1 MPSVTTNKASLSLIL
16 LSFIVAVICLS
27 SCKKKHS
34 ELADDLFKITQNK
47 VFKDLDPELY
57 TQAFKKE
64 LAAERPTLLNEGV
77 IEAYYKANDYQP
89 TFTLQHL
96 TNGDLDA
103 IPDYY
108 NKADEHGLNPK
119 LFRPEDLKVLIA
131 QFHNKQA
138 FKTPEESYLA
148 IAKLELLTASTLIRY
163 SNALQFGVVNPKK
176 LYSRYFTATKRPDST
191 SMKAI
196 FAVGNIKT
204 YLDSIQPKSPQY
216 LTLQKIFIQGDSLPG
231 LSKEET
237 HRYLLV
243 NLERLRWRNKPYE
256 AKYVYVNI
264 PDFKLDVI
272 QDGKSVLN
280 MKVCVGQGRNME
292 NQNSLGNFNDTCRE
306 ENPFPRETP
315 QLNSIIHSVDVNP
328 VWNIPQSIANK
339 EIIVEAANDRY
350 YLANKNIDVY
360 KDGNK
365 IDNPETI
372 DWSGVTKENNDYDFK
387 QRPGEDNSLGKIKF
401 LFKNKSSVYLHDTP
415 AKYAFRKA
423 MRAVSHGCVRLGD
436 PQALAKN
443 LFGEGENFDT
453 IVKDMSEDNPEPTS
467 ISLPE
472 KTPIYITYVTC
483 WADENGVIQ
492 YRPDVYGL
500 DIVLYSH
507 LQKYMSK

>member
-1 MPSVTTNKASLSLIL
+1 MPSVTTNKASLPLLL
-16 LSFIVAVICLS
+16 LSFIAIAFFLQ

-47 VFKDLDPELY
+47 VFKDLDPEIY
-57 TQAFKKE
+57 IQAFKKE
-64 LAAERPTLLNEGV
+64 LDAERSKLSNEAV

-96 TNGDLDA
+96 SNGDLDA
-103 IPDYY
+103 IPEYY
-108 NKADEHGLNPK
+108 CKVNEHGLDPN
-119 LFRPEDLKVLIA
+119 LFQPNDIKILLSK
-131 QFHNKQA
+131 FHDKQA
-138 FKTPEESYLA
+138 FKTPDEAYQA
-148 IAKLELLTASTLIRY
+148 IAKLELLTASTLIKY
-163 SNALQFGVVNPKK
+163 SNALQFGIINPKK
-176 LYSRYFTATKRPDST
+176 LYSRYFTATKRPDSI
-191 SMKAI
+191 SMKAV
-196 FAVGNIKT
+196 FSAGSIKT

-216 LTLQKIFIQGDSLPG
+216 LALQKIFIKGDSLPG

-272 QDGKSVLN
+272 EDGKSILN
-280 MKVCVGQGRNME
+280 MKVCVGQGRNMDK
-292 NQNSLGNFNDTCRE
+292 QNSLGSFNDTCRT

-315 QLNSIIHSVDVNP
+315 QLNSVIHSVDVNP
-328 VWNIPQSIANK
+328 IWNIPQSIANK
-339 EIIVEAANDRY
+339 EIIVEAAKDRY
-350 YLANKNIDVY
+350 YLSNKNIDVF

-365 IDNPETI
+365 IENPESI
-372 DWSGVTKENNDYDFK
+372 DWSGITKENNDYDFK
-387 QRPGEDNSLGKIKF
+387 QRPGDDNSLGKIKF

-415 AKYAFRKA
+415 AKSAFGHA

-443 LFGEGENFDT
+443 LFGEGEDFDT

-467 ISLPE
+467 ISLPQ

-483 WADENGVIQ
+483 WADENNVIQ

-500 DIVLYSH
+500 DIVLYAH
-507 LQKYMSK
+507 LQKFMSK